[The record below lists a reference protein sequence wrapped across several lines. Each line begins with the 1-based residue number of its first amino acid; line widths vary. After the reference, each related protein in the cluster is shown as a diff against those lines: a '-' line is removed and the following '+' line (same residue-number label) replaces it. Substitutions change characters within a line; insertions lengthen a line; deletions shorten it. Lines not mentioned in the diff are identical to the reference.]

1 VAEREPYFFSPRAR
15 SVCVSRVFLR
25 EIDRERSADRR
36 TPRPIGRSLK
46 LFRQRKPSET
56 REWQQKLPD
65 FVLRLEEA
73 VYRGA
78 RSKVRPRGA
87 NDRSATL
94 ALVVFEKMPSNRRP
108 RRGQSDLDRAPIAIV
123 PRKRSSYD
131 ASRRRRR
138 DRGRV

>member
-1 VAEREPYFFSPRAR
+1 MAEREPYFFSPRAR

-78 RSKVRPRGA
+78 RSKVRPR
-87 NDRSATL
+87 
-94 ALVVFEKMPSNRRP
+94 
-108 RRGQSDLDRAPIAIV
+108 RGQSDLDRAPIAIV